1 MLRSVLLKAGQSFV
15 SPRVTT
21 RFIATSNMQNEI
33 FKVQSIEDFEN
44 KVKKSDKVVIVDFF
58 ATYGS

>member
-1 MLRSVLLKAGQSFV
+1 MLRSIVQKAGQSLT
-15 SPRVTT
+15 TT
-21 RFIATSNMQNEI
+21 RLATRHFGSTTVKNEI

-58 ATYGS
+58 AT